1 MKNQTKGSEEQLQSE
16 AYLNSLITQRDQAQ
30 ESILTKEQIQFK
42 LKEASVKLA
51 REELKIE
58 KERAAAILSNAK
70 NELAILQYKR
80 TGSTDLDPEQSFK
93 MEVQAAKDKRDM
105 ALTEI
110 NLRMA
115 MLNVEASIVQAR
127 LKATAAEIKDT
138 DPAGAALLE
147 AAGRDV
153 VANTGKARAALQAS
167 ITNISSSFE
176 AEITNA
182 MVKSLSG
189 ANTAQ
194 AVANVQT
201 LIAERGANA
210 YNKVVENAA
219 SAAYKSAIEMGL
231 GDETA
236 GAIADVAREDAIAAT
251 GKGSAS
257 EAKQKAEKITLGDAI
272 SMVSPQLEAL
282 KELGPEGELVAAATS
297 GVMNIASAFQVLGE
311 EGGTAASKTA
321 AALSIV
327 SSMSSILQANSKAQ
341 VAEIDNQIE
350 AEKRRDGN
358 SKESLAKIT
367 AMEKKKEAIQR
378 KAFET
383 NKKMKIASAVISTA
397 AAIAGQLSADPVGP
411 WNIALA
417 AMMGAL
423 GMAQVAAIK
432 KQQFKGGSSGEA
444 PAVQTTALTIG
455 GRSNSVDVS
464 QKASGGELSYLR
476 GGQGA
481 GTNANNFTPGGAMGR
496 KGYANG
502 GNSIVVGERGPEVI
516 SPSSPIDI
524 TPSYALGGQ
533 AQNINFNISAVD
545 GASVQNMLN
554 EQQGNIIQMIRDAA
568 NDNGEAFLETVDPT
582 VYNGTGG

>member
-1 MKNQTKGSEEQLQSE
+1 
-16 AYLNSLITQRDQAQ
+16 
-30 ESILTKEQIQFK
+30 
-42 LKEASVKLA
+42 
-51 REELKIE
+51 
-58 KERAAAILSNAK
+58 
-70 NELAILQYKR
+70 
-80 TGSTDLDPEQSFK
+80 
-93 MEVQAAKDKRDM
+93 M